1 MAEETTIWL
10 KLKILA
16 GIELVGLLI
25 ALAIPVT
32 PSKTG
37 RPFHWPASWTEY
49 FDRVAFAFVLVNIL
63 FAVIFVAGWIYLKFH
78 QGVESEEQGGSSLD
92 RGGGISVRD
101 ERSSASSN
109 LKSDVSELAPR
120 SDSGR
125 PGDYGSFG
133 DDKGSLSSER

>member
-16 GIELVGLLI
+16 GIEVVGFLI
-25 ALAIPVT
+25 SLAIPVT

-49 FDRVAFAFVLVNIL
+49 FDRVAFAFVLANIV
-63 FAVIFVAGWIYLKFH
+63 FVVIFVAGWIYLKFH
-78 QGVESEEQGGSSLD
+78 QGPESKEQGSSLD
-92 RGGGISVRD
+92 RGGEILVRD

-109 LKSDVSELAPR
+109 LKSDVSGLAPR
-120 SDSGR
+120 SDSGAL
-125 PGDYGSFG
+125 GDYGRFG
-133 DDKGSLSSER
+133 SDKGSPPTER